1 MANKEEF
8 NKGMARVEAKVETAD
23 KKAGF
28 EKATRKIIPV
38 SEEFAKRGMAEFAN
52 LIKQNE
58 KTAA

>member
-1 MANKEEF
+1 MGNKEVF
-8 NKGMARVEAKVETAD
+8 SKGMAKVEAKTGTAD

-28 EKATRKIIPV
+28 EKATRQIISV
-38 SEEFAKRGMAEFAN
+38 GEEFAKRGMAEFAN